1 MRWLLVAAIAPVV
14 WGSTYLVQGSALPD
28 DSALWGAALRSLPAA
43 VVLMLVVR
51 RFPRGDWWWKSLVLG
66 TLNVGAFFVLLYVAA
81 QTLPS
86 SVASSIMAASPVAMM
101 LVAWGMISE
110 RPTARALLGA
120 GLGIA
125 GVALIVSTGTATIHW
140 GGVAA
145 SLTAMVMSSVGF
157 VLAKRWSGQV
167 PVLDSTAWQLSWAG
181 LGLVAVAAL
190 VEGPVPDYTPAGWA
204 ALAYVALVA
213 TALAYVAWFAA
224 LAHLRAGT
232 IGIIG
237 LLNPVSGVLLGVL
250 VAHESLS
257 WLQGIGI
264 VAVLA
269 GIVVASRPGR
279 ARGRG
284 RAGGSPTEG
293 APTME
298 RESHIAATRAAHHTP
313 AAREAGPA
321 RGPVSDTHATA
332 SGTSRPTSSGTYCAA
347 STASLNDI
355 HSGGLL
361 DVGIGVGHHRE
372 LASAQAAARYHP

>member
-28 DSALWGAALRSLPAA
+28 DGALWGAALRSLPAA
-43 VVLMLVVR
+43 VVLMLFVR
-51 RFPRGDWWWKSLVLG
+51 RLPRGDWWWKSLVLG

-190 VEGPVPDYTPAGWA
+190 VEGPVPDYTPAGWV
-204 ALAYVALVA
+204 ALAYVALIA
-213 TALAYVAWFAA
+213 TALAYVAWYAA

-232 IGIIG
+232 IGIVG

-279 ARGRG
+279 ARGR
-284 RAGGSPTEG
+284 AGGSTTEG

-298 RESHIAATRAAHHTP
+298 HESDIDATRAAHDTP
-313 AAREAGPA
+313 AAMEADPA
-321 RGPVSDTHATA
+321 RGAVRDTQATA
-332 SGTSRPTSSGTYCAA
+332 SGTSRPSASGTYCAA
-347 STASLNDI
+347 GTAPLDDI